1 MCSQIYSH
9 PVEGY
14 KCFANANKSQGTY
27 YTCCDLDTREI
38 KYVTY
43 IYDGYFMGYY
53 LVQSAIKVAD
63 NFANCQEKYSCQ
75 VHQTNGLTIRV
86 MMMST
91 PLTDSIR
98 CNIKSHHLMRQSI
111 PILIVYL
118 QQVQVNDATCNS
130 IIIMLFDSISK

>member
-1 MCSQIYSH
+1 MCSQIYAH

-53 LVQSAIKVAD
+53 LVQSASKVTE
-63 NFANCQEKYSCQ
+63 NYANCQGKIFLSSASNKWPYYK
-75 VHQTNGLTIRV
+75 G
-86 MMMST
+86 
-91 PLTDSIR
+91 
-98 CNIKSHHLMRQSI
+98 
-111 PILIVYL
+111 
-118 QQVQVNDATCNS
+118 ND
-130 IIIMLFDSISK
+130 DE

>member
-38 KYVTY
+38 RYVTY

-53 LVQSAIKVAD
+53 LVQSATKVTE
-63 NFANCQEKYSCQ
+63 NFANSQEKIFLSSASNKWPYYKGNDDEYTIDRQYPMQYDIPSLDE
-75 VHQTNGLTIRV
+75 VEIYILT
-86 MMMST
+86 
-91 PLTDSIR
+91 
-98 CNIKSHHLMRQSI
+98 
-111 PILIVYL
+111 VYL
-118 QQVQVNDATCNS
+118 QQVLPNETSYSTHTRSTFNR
-130 IIIMLFDSISK
+130 

>member
-38 KYVTY
+38 RYVTY

-53 LVQSAIKVAD
+53 LCLLYTSPSPRDRYGSRMPSSA
-63 NFANCQEKYSCQ
+63 
-75 VHQTNGLTIRV
+75 
-86 MMMST
+86 
-91 PLTDSIR
+91 
-98 CNIKSHHLMRQSI
+98 
-111 PILIVYL
+111 
-118 QQVQVNDATCNS
+118 
-130 IIIMLFDSISK
+130 

>member
-1 MCSQIYSH
+1 MCSQIYAH

-53 LVQSAIKVAD
+53 LVQSATKVTENYLSMCSD
-63 NFANCQEKYSCQ
+63 
-75 VHQTNGLTIRV
+75 
-86 MMMST
+86 
-91 PLTDSIR
+91 DSIENCVWGDGDSLDR
-98 CNIKSHHLMRQSI
+98 ERVRD
-111 PILIVYL
+111 ILLEEYNYKFVHESL
-118 QQVQVNDATCNS
+118 SDG
-130 IIIMLFDSISK
+130 LDL

>member
-1 MCSQIYSH
+1 MFQIYSH

-38 KYVTY
+38 RYVTY

-53 LVQSAIKVAD
+53 LVQSATKVAE
-63 NFANCQEKYSCQ
+63 NFANSQENILVKCIKQ
-75 VHQTNGLTIRV
+75 MPTTKA

-91 PLTDSIR
+91 LLTDNIR
-98 CNIKSHHLMRQSI
+98 CNIN
-111 PILIVYL
+111 PI
-118 QQVQVNDATCNS
+118 T
-130 IIIMLFDSISK
+130 

>member
-38 KYVTY
+38 RYVTY

-53 LVQSAIKVAD
+53 LVQSPTKVTE
-63 NFANCQEKYSCQ
+63 NYANCQGMNTLPHQVMGCRIASGIVCQWCTHHHFPYSKAICLM
-75 VHQTNGLTIRV
+75 HLTKIFFLE
-86 MMMST
+86 SWQNSLL
-91 PLTDSIR
+91 PQLLIE
-98 CNIKSHHLMRQSI
+98 LGSI
-111 PILIVYL
+111 P
-118 QQVQVNDATCNS
+118 
-130 IIIMLFDSISK
+130 

>member
-53 LVQSAIKVAD
+53 LVQSPTKV
-63 NFANCQEKYSCQ
+63 QRTMPTVKVKYSCQ
-75 VHQTNGLTIRV
+75 VHQTSGLTIRV

-91 PLTDSIR
+91 P
-98 CNIKSHHLMRQSI
+98 
-111 PILIVYL
+111 
-118 QQVQVNDATCNS
+118 
-130 IIIMLFDSISK
+130 

>member
-38 KYVTY
+38 RYVTY

-53 LVQSAIKVAD
+53 LV
-63 NFANCQEKYSCQ
+63 
-75 VHQTNGLTIRV
+75 
-86 MMMST
+86 
-91 PLTDSIR
+91 
-98 CNIKSHHLMRQSI
+98 
-111 PILIVYL
+111 
-118 QQVQVNDATCNS
+118 
-130 IIIMLFDSISK
+130 